1 MWKLPSIV
9 LGAALLTAAC
19 SGDTQKVPVSGS
31 EEQGMPQEGETAP
44 VIEAPVMNIE
54 NKEIGTAT
62 LTEEAGGVV
71 LELDVGGLAP
81 GEHALHF
88 HEKGVCT
95 APDFKESAGG
105 HFNPEGKEHGFDNP
119 NGSHAGDLENFIADE
134 DGSAKV
140 RYTTDAVTLGLGA
153 DNSLIDDNG
162 TALIIHEGADDYKTD
177 PAGDAGS
184 PFACAEITSQH
195 MK

>member
-19 SGDTQKVPVSGS
+19 SGGAEKTPAG
-31 EEQGMPQEGETAP
+31 EEQQQSTPQDGAEAL
-44 VIEAPVMNIE
+44 VIETPIINID
-54 NKEIGTAT
+54 NNEIGTAT
-62 LTEEAGGVV
+62 LTKGESGVIV
-71 LELDVGGLAP
+71 ELNVGGLSP

-95 APDFKESAGG
+95 APDFKGSAGG

-119 NGSHAGDLENFIADE
+119 NGAHAGDLENFIADE
-134 DGSAKV
+134 DGNVKV
-140 RYTTDAVTLGLGA
+140 RYTADAVTLDDAG
-153 DNSLIDDNG
+153 DYSLLAGDG

-177 PAGDAGS
+177 PAGDAGDA
-184 PFACAEITSQH
+184 FACAEITTANA
-195 MK
+195 K